1 MEEVKEKTP
10 QEQLN
15 YFCDNCWTVD
25 SPQLL
30 YQALRESFISD
41 LPKEKYAE
49 MIPKLVAARKHYR
62 DLVFLAEDLFKLLT
76 PEEQKQIKFNGYSP
90 DSLDEKVIAITTAEY
105 LWRKSHNHPCKLYHQ
120 GGFCRPASV
129 EDFLAVE
136 AIMEMLMLSDSS
148 ALIMA

>member
-10 QEQLN
+10 QEQLD
-15 YFCDNCWTVD
+15 YFCANCWTVD
-25 SPQLL
+25 DPHLL

-49 MIPKLVAARKHYR
+49 MIPKLVGARKYYR

-76 PEEQKQIKFNGYSP
+76 ADEQKQIKFNGYSP

-105 LWRKSHNHPCKLYHQ
+105 LWRKNHNQPCKLYHK
-120 GGFCRPASV
+120 GGFERPVYV
-129 EDFLAVE
+129 EDFQAVE